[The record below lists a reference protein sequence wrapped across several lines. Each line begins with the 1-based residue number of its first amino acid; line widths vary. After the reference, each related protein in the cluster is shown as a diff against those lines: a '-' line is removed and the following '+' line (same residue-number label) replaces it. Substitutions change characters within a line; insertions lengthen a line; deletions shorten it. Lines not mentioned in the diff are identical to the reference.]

1 MLRPQ
6 SVVLAGPGKGEQK
19 RRRVGGEMLVV
30 AVGND
35 DIALDQRIVEPYA
48 AGRRGTHRSS
58 AIFGGAN
65 SSGGHGSVGG
75 VGALDVGKSMPRRQH
90 PGLPD

>member
-1 MLRPQ
+1 
-6 SVVLAGPGKGEQK
+6 
-19 RRRVGGEMLVV
+19 MLVV

-75 VGALDVGKSMPRRQH
+75 VGVSMSARACLGDSTRDCPTDLLRARTGRHPAKSNRIVQVR
-90 PGLPD
+90 DSAK